1 MKNIFWKKLNV
12 LMPKTP
18 FFIKMFLAKL
28 LVRCLNNLSNDIV
41 LFNELSLWIDTKGD
55 PNNK

>member
-1 MKNIFWKKLNV
+1 
-12 LMPKTP
+12 MPKTQ